1 MIGLLIRLLVL
12 CSVVFAVVYAVTR
25 ALRGNVNDREAR
37 RITEEIRALRQ
48 LIQLEQIEP
57 SEYEVIADR
66 IRRDCARIGIAVP
79 ELPGELP
86 ARKRKD

>member
-25 ALRGNVNDREAR
+25 ALRGNDREAR

-48 LIQLEQIEP
+48 LIQLEQIDP
-57 SEYEVIADR
+57 SEYEVIAER

-79 ELPGELP
+79 ELPGALP
-86 ARKRKD
+86 PRKRKD